1 MKFQQILKKVC
12 ILLSGAVMSASV
24 CLAAIP
30 YDQVLI
36 GGIGP
41 GSAVSY
47 MKSLYG
53 QPDATNFDTPTQ
65 ATYTYGNSFVI
76 TSNPSDVSTIFTVLS
91 SGHNGLNTPAGVGV
105 GMDEAVITEK
115 YGPCE
120 RKGEVNG
127 VTYYH
132 YAMEPNPSLA
142 QCLWGYSF
150 GVENGK
156 IISIW
161 AGVVADDNGM
171 GRASPWQVAQHLQ
184 RDGTAQAS
192 QNATSQEARPVPVVA
207 PVSPADAKT
216 IAEHNAP
223 EQKETAPDT
232 TSRVTTDNGT
242 TVTIEKTE

>member
-1 MKFQQILKKVC
+1 
-12 ILLSGAVMSASV
+12 
-24 CLAAIP
+24 
-30 YDQVLI
+30 
-36 GGIGP
+36 
-41 GSAVSY
+41 
-47 MKSLYG
+47 
-53 QPDATNFDTPTQ
+53 
-65 ATYTYGNSFVI
+65 
-76 TSNPSDVSTIFTVLS
+76 
-91 SGHNGLNTPAGVGV
+91 
-105 GMDEAVITEK
+105 MDEAVITEK

-132 YAMEPNPSLA
+132 YAMEPNPSLPNA
-142 QCLWGYSF
+142 FGGYSF

-161 AGVVADDNGM
+161 AGVVADDNGAAAAAAVA
-171 GRASPWQVAQHLQ
+171 GGTASAA
-184 RDGTAQAS
+184 DGTAQAS
-192 QNATSQEARPVPVVA
+192 QNAASQESAPVPVVA